1 VGEVNESRS
10 ETNMKKMMILMI
22 AIVAIVLCVIGILF
36 GLGVFGSQPVDENVL
51 AKVEDITITREQVE
65 ERVRFN
71 KVQNAALMNTLKNS
85 LADASEITKIMANK
99 GAEDETGALEELVK
113 AQVICQQ
120 AEKEGVLIS
129 REETD
134 QVFDDQF
141 ALLKKDSH
149 QKSFYENLKA
159 VFLTYDMSEE
169 EYIRLGKEYSY
180 DFYNFNVMKQH
191 FRKEK
196 GIKDDEDQSDEQFKA
211 YVSELVEKADVTYY

>member
-1 VGEVNESRS
+1 
-10 ETNMKKMMILMI
+10 MKKMMILMI
-22 AIVAIVLCVIGILF
+22 ALVVIVLCVIGILF
-36 GLGVFGSQPVDENVL
+36 GIGVFGSQPVDENVL
-51 AKVEDITITREQVE
+51 AKVGDITITREQVE

-85 LADASEITKIMANK
+85 LGDTSEITKIMADK

-134 QVFDDQF
+134 RVFDDQF

-159 VFLTYDMSEE
+159 GFLLYGIREE
-169 EYIRLGKEYSY
+169 EYVVLGKDYCY
-180 DFYNFNVMKQH
+180 DFYNSSALKGH